1 LVFEQPIL
9 GLICLAHCSRKV
21 NLAILEHTKST
32 MEPEFVTYQKFNDAA
47 LAKELTTILDEN
59 HIEYYLQEESSGF
72 DPSMVMSNAPVD
84 YAVKIKSS
92 DFERVTQLL
101 VQNEEQH
108 VDEVDNDYYLFG
120 FTNDELLE
128 VITKADEW
136 SVFDVVLARK
146 ILTERGITI
155 NERQLTEKK
164 EERITELKV
173 VKALSTSQLVV
184 CYIFAIGGGLIGI
197 PIGWLL
203 ITSKKTLPD
212 GEQVYAY
219 SENDRWHGR
228 MIFYISIVD
237 FVLALLYKFGVIL

>member
-1 LVFEQPIL
+1 MFQQPIL
-9 GLICLAHCSRKV
+9 GLICLAQCCCKV
-21 NLAILEHTKST
+21 KLAILDDTKSI
-32 MEPEFVTYQKFNDAA
+32 MEPEFITYQKFNDAA
-47 LAKELTTILDEN
+47 LAEELTTILDEN
-59 HIEYYLQEESSGF
+59 HIEHYVQEESSGF
-72 DPSMVMSNAPVD
+72 DPSLVMSNAPVD
-84 YAVKIKSS
+84 YAVKIKSA
-92 DFERVTQLL
+92 DFERVNQLL
-101 VQNEEQH
+101 VQKEEQH

-146 ILTERGITI
+146 ILIERGITL
-155 NERQLTEKK
+155 NEQQLTEKK

-173 VKALSTSQLVV
+173 VKALSTGQLLI
-184 CYIFAIGGGLIGI
+184 CYLFAIGGGLIGI

-203 ITSKKTLPD
+203 MTSKKTLPD

-228 MIFYISIVD
+228 MIFYISIAD
-237 FVLALLYKFGVIL
+237 FVLALLYKFGVVL